1 MYGILYH
8 IPIGIFAVKIHRI
21 QFLLFTGPCPIIQI
35 CIDSSYQSFSKL
47 CDHQCNGSIFSL
59 LPYHFKNLR
68 YCYNRHLQLSL
79 TKAFHLQG
87 EKNSF
92 RKLTLLSFEPHFS
105 YKNIYLYRM
114 EVSIGEALKQFL
126 KKSKLKSGIQALQIE
141 EAWEKIMGKTIAN
154 YTDKIEIIN
163 TTLFISTSVA
173 PLKNELIYQKA
184 KIIERVNEAL
194 GERVIKEVVI
204 K

>member
-1 MYGILYH
+1 
-8 IPIGIFAVKIHRI
+8 
-21 QFLLFTGPCPIIQI
+21 
-35 CIDSSYQSFSKL
+35 
-47 CDHQCNGSIFSL
+47 
-59 LPYHFKNLR
+59 
-68 YCYNRHLQLSL
+68 
-79 TKAFHLQG
+79 
-87 EKNSF
+87 
-92 RKLTLLSFEPHFS
+92 
-105 YKNIYLYRM
+105 M